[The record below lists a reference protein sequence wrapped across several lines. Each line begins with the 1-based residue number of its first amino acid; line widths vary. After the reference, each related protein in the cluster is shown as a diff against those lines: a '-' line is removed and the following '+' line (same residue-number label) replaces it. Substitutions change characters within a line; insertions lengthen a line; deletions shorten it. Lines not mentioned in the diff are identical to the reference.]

1 MSTPKLKP
9 QKRKSEQITDTK
21 DESKRAEGI
30 KINKKKSKSAKSES
44 KQQIEVCKDSAV
56 AEKTGAEMTE
66 DEDSEAKTTKND
78 NNKKPQ
84 EKKSRYIL
92 YVTNIPYDASKEDI
106 TKHFGALKEKL
117 VSIRMLTDKGTGQFR
132 GTCFIDCADKESF
145 AVALKLHHTKLMDR
159 KIVVEP
165 TVGGGGKGEN
175 RMQRLTHKRQKF
187 SEVRKKRML
196 KDKAQ
201 KQKAKAGGGGGQG
214 GGQSGGQG
222 GQGGGKR
229 ANSV

>member
-1 MSTPKLKP
+1 MKVKP
-9 QKRKSEQITDTK
+9 QKRKSEQI
-21 DESKRAEGI
+21 AEANDGSTSAEDVQV
-30 KINKKKSKSAKSES
+30 KGKKAKSAKPES
-44 KQQIEVCKDSAV
+44 KQQIKGSKESIA
-56 AEKTGAEMTE
+56 AETARAEIPENEAAEANEAE
-66 DEDSEAKTTKND
+66 DAKTSRND
-78 NNKKPQ
+78 KQKKAQ

-106 TKHFGALKEKL
+106 IKHFGALKEKL

-187 SEVRKKRML
+187 SEVRKKRIL

-201 KQKAKAGGGGGQG
+201 RQKPKPGGAGPGAGQGAGGAA
-214 GGQSGGQG
+214 
-222 GQGGGKR
+222 GGKR
-229 ANSV
+229 ANPA

>member
-1 MSTPKLKP
+1 MSTPKVKP
-9 QKRKSEQITDTK
+9 QKRKSEQIADATDIP
-21 DESKRAEGI
+21 KRPEDVQ
-30 KINKKKSKSAKSES
+30 INKKKSKPAKPASKLQMKGSKES
-44 KQQIEVCKDSAV
+44 TV
-56 AEKTGAEMTE
+56 AETAEAEISENE
-66 DEDSEAKTTKND
+66 DGEAKTTQNLND
-78 NNKKPQ
+78 KKQQ

-106 TKHFGALKEKL
+106 VKHFGALKEKL

-196 KDKAQ
+196 KDKAL
-201 KQKAKAGGGGGQG
+201 KQKPKPKAGSGQGQG
-214 GGQSGGQG
+214 GGAVGGA
-222 GQGGGKR
+222 KLD
-229 ANSV
+229 